1 HGANWT
7 FVIWGALHG
16 VYLVAE
22 NFLRKLHWY
31 TTVISSKNIFTRI
44 LIAIVIFQLVVIGWI
59 FFRAENVGDAV
70 MVLGRILTFENSSW
84 QIPDLLQHNGFYGM
98 MWKIFLAFVF
108 LMFDKILHNYTR
120 SLSGTR
126 VQHAMRLGVYGV
138 LAAVIL
144 LFGFWGEV
152 EFIYFQ
158 F

>member
-31 TTVISSKNIFTRI
+31 TTVISSKNIFTRT

-70 MVLGRILTFENSSW
+70 MVLLRILTFSSGASALDGELSMLGT
-84 QIPDLLQHNGFYGM
+84 PGM
-98 MWKIFLAFVF
+98 MWKLLLVGSFVCYDLF
-108 LMFDKILHNYTR
+108 AHRLTR
-120 SLSGTR
+120 
-126 VQHAMRLGVYGV
+126 GVYDTRLNSTLRLTAYSL
-138 LAAVIL
+138 LAAMIV